1 MNREQ
6 LLNELVQTLERWPS
20 TPVECEGKGAW
31 SLRVCRGEIQY
42 RNDNYSS
49 ITEQDWEKSRLAV
62 PLYNCNVKYSVSAP
76 PVIPD
81 DAERVTIVKGE
92 VVYLKHQG
100 HKVWQFKNG
109 EWLNDLKLN
118 EAVQLW
124 DKASPL
130 AKPPTPP
137 NDAVHQP
144 KHYGVLDGVES
155 IQIIASSM
163 TRDEWRG
170 FCMGNIMKYRM
181 RAGKKDALQQDI
193 DKANE
198 YEMLF
203 DKYKE
208 LNRAKR

>member
-6 LLNELVQTLERWPS
+6 VLNELVETLGHWPDILS
-20 TPVECEGKGAW
+20 ECPYHFDGWVWEMNRTD
-31 SLRVCRGEIQY
+31 LRCVHLWYG
-42 RNDNYSS
+42 S
-49 ITEQDWEKSRLAV
+49 ITEQDWLDELKNQRRTKA
-62 PLYNCNVKYSVSAP
+62 
-76 PVIPD
+76 
-81 DAERVTIVKGE
+81 TI
-92 VVYLKHQG
+92 
-100 HKVWQFKNG
+100 
-109 EWLNDLKLN
+109 
-118 EAVQLW
+118 
-124 DKASPL
+124 
-130 AKPPTPP
+130 KPSTAP
-137 NDAVHQP
+137 NDQVHQP

-203 DKYKE
+203 EKYKE